1 METFLAILLAL
12 GIYVVI
18 PILIGLSICTAAIL
32 WDRRHHKVEKTE
44 EVKGAEEMTGETASE
59 KTKETIKAG

>member
-18 PILIGLSICTAAIL
+18 PIFIGLSICTAAIL
-32 WDRRHHKVEKTE
+32 FDRRHQKVEKTKVVKE
-44 EVKGAEEMTGETASE
+44 AEKISTKTPKEKEV
-59 KTKETIKAG
+59 IDIR